1 MAKTALKWGFLT
13 AFFSFLW
20 LSLEFAVGIQTD
32 YIPFH
37 PVITLLAL
45 IIPLL
50 CLYYGL
56 REEKLKD
63 PFKFDFSKGLL
74 TGLFISAVAAVFSVL
89 AQWVFHTWVNPDF
102 FPSMIAYEES
112 KALAQGIDLLMVRQ
126 QAEAYYSL
134 ESYLL
139 QAVGGALLGGA
150 VASAILAFF
159 MRNRRNYPNL

>member
-20 LSLEFAVGIQTD
+20 ITLEFAVGIQSD
-32 YIPFH
+32 YITFH

-63 PFKFDFSKGLL
+63 PVSFNFSRGLL
-74 TGLFISAVAAVFSVL
+74 TGLFISALAAVFSIL
-89 AQWVFHTWVNPDF
+89 GQWLFHTWVNPAY

-112 KALAQGIDLLMVRQ
+112 KALAQGLDLEVTRR

-150 VASAILAFF
+150 VASAILSFF
-159 MRNRRNYPNL
+159 MRNRQNYPTT